1 MFICLIFLEI
11 YLVTV
16 FFFHFVFG
24 VVLLMVQWKVW
35 FLDMFVSESLAD
47 VDCKIWK
54 SYQLDQLIYLQ
65 KLCLEHVFLYFECL

>member
-1 MFICLIFLEI
+1 MIVLSFR
-11 YLVTV
+11 
-16 FFFHFVFG
+16 FVFG

-54 SYQLDQLIYLQ
+54 SYQLDQLLYWH
-65 KLCLEHVFLYFECL
+65 KLCLEHIFSCILNVCAGV